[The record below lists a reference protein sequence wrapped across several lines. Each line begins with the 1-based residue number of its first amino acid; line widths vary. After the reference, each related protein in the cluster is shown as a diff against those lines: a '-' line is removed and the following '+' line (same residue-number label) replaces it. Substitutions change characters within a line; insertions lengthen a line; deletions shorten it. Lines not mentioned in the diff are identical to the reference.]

1 MRIGIIDIG
10 SNSMRL
16 VVYDVQK
23 TSYTVVGQVRH
34 SARLGQNMVENH
46 LHPHRIDYGIRV
58 LKHFKSY
65 MDSKNVTE
73 VIAVATEAIR
83 KASNKEEFLGKAKI
97 ALGKDIRI
105 LSGEEEAFYDY
116 YATVNTLDLDR
127 CLMVDIGGSSTEIA
141 LIHDNRLQES
151 ISIPFGSIV
160 LTELFDLKRN
170 PKAENQLHQ
179 YLKNT
184 FHDVPWLKNA
194 KGYPIVGIGGSIRTL
209 GKIDRFRKDN
219 AMFIS
224 HNYSMEQKD
233 VEEIYELIR
242 GYLSGK
248 VKRVYGLSKDRE
260 DIFIGSLATLNVL
273 MQVQNA
279 KKIFVSNAGIR
290 DGLLFEHILG
300 RNKRVRDVLEFSL
313 DNIIENHMYPG
324 YEGKDLF
331 KIVSPLYGALT
342 KKYPYLLGNGKVLKT
357 ATYLYDLGTSINYFQ
372 RDRNTFYS
380 ILNAPINGLSQ
391 KQILM
396 AASCASVFSANDLLK
411 EFFNKK
417 ILSQRDMRTIEM
429 LGILI
434 KIAEAINFGISKE
447 AQVKKV
453 EVTEDALVI
462 EVHTK
467 EDPIFKEEELKPY
480 LTKFRYLY
488 KRHLKVQFQ
497 HRG

>member
-1 MRIGIIDIG
+1 
-10 SNSMRL
+10 
-16 VVYDVQK
+16 
-23 TSYTVVGQVRH
+23 
-34 SARLGQNMVENH
+34 
-46 LHPHRIDYGIRV
+46 
-58 LKHFKSY
+58 
-65 MDSKNVTE
+65 
-73 VIAVATEAIR
+73 
-83 KASNKEEFLGKAKI
+83 
-97 ALGKDIRI
+97 
-105 LSGEEEAFYDY
+105 
-116 YATVNTLDLDR
+116 
-127 CLMVDIGGSSTEIA
+127 MVDIGGSSTEIA

-179 YLKNT
+179 YLRNT
-184 FHDVPWLKNA
+184 FRDVPWLKNA

-242 GYLSGK
+242 GYLGGK
-248 VKRVYGLSKDRE
+248 VKKVYGLSKDRE

-313 DNIIENHMYPG
+313 ENIIQNHMSSG

-342 KKYPYLLGNGKVLKT
+342 KK
-357 ATYLYDLGTSINYFQ
+357 
-372 RDRNTFYS
+372 
-380 ILNAPINGLSQ
+380 
-391 KQILM
+391 
-396 AASCASVFSANDLLK
+396 
-411 EFFNKK
+411 
-417 ILSQRDMRTIEM
+417 
-429 LGILI
+429 
-434 KIAEAINFGISKE
+434 
-447 AQVKKV
+447 
-453 EVTEDALVI
+453 
-462 EVHTK
+462 
-467 EDPIFKEEELKPY
+467 
-480 LTKFRYLY
+480 
-488 KRHLKVQFQ
+488 
-497 HRG
+497 